1 MQPAKKQSTCSATK
15 LNLPYGPGT
24 VHLPKSNFV
33 AVAWSMAREK
43 ISNVDKQ
50 TNQHAGWQNDITW
63 PA

>member
-1 MQPAKKQSTCSATK
+1 
-15 LNLPYGPGT
+15 LPYGPGT

-33 AVAWSMAREK
+33 TVAWSMAREK